1 MKKQI
6 FSSSQ
11 FLPRACSQ
19 LKIATSGLLFN
30 TTANSYHHNVKQ
42 QFSMN
47 NTNNLSEQQHLQ
59 DSAKTTHFGFKT
71 VLEEEKEKLVGGVFH
86 NVASRYDIMN
96 DLMSGSLHR
105 VWKDQLVQYY
115 YKPQP
120 GGTYLDVAGGTGD
133 VGFRIVEALRRASVD
148 SGVKSKVIISDI
160 NPSMLQ
166 VGKDNASRLGLAATS
181 PTVDIEWL
189 EANAEDFTGKIES
202 NSIDGYTIC
211 FGIRNCTH
219 IDRVLSEAYR
229 VLKPGGCFC
238 CLEFSEVPDMIIRSI
253 YDWYSFNV
261 IPKMGEIVANDYDS
275 YQYLVESIRKFPN
288 QTKFKAM
295 IEDAGF
301 KNVRYT
307 NLTFGVVA
315 IHSGIKL

>member
-1 MKKQI
+1 MRKLLNAQTIKSGSKLLRNN
-6 FSSSQ
+6 SSSSS
-11 FLPRACSQ
+11 ACLYHESKQ
-19 LKIATSGLLFN
+19 VLN
-30 TTANSYHHNVKQ
+30 NS
-42 QFSMN
+42 SAA
-47 NTNNLSEQQHLQ
+47 EQN
-59 DSAKTTHFGFKT
+59 STTHFGFKT
-71 VLEEEKEKLVGGVFH
+71 VLESEKEKLVGGVFH

-105 VWKDQLVQYY
+105 VWKDQLIEYH
-115 YKPQP
+115 YKPQA

-133 VGFRIVEALRRASVD
+133 VGFRIVEALRRNSPP
-148 SGVKSKVIISDI
+148 GVKSKVIISDI

-166 VGKDNASRLGLAATS
+166 VGKDNAARLKLSESS
-181 PTVDIEWL
+181 PNVEIDWL
-189 EANAEDFTGKIES
+189 EANAEDFTSKIES
-202 NSIDGYTIC
+202 NSVDGYTIC

-219 IDRVLSEAYR
+219 IDRVLKEAYR

-238 CLEFSEVPDMIIRSI
+238 CLEFSEVNDVIVKQI

-261 IPKMGEIVANDYDS
+261 IPKMGELVANDADS

-288 QTKFKAM
+288 QTKFKGM
-295 IEDAGF
+295 IEEAGF
-301 KNVRYT
+301 KNARYT

>member
-1 MKKQI
+1 MRTCKNLLSAAPQKKV
-6 FSSSQ
+6 SSS
-11 FLPRACSQ
+11 A
-19 LKIATSGLLFN
+19 ALLSSSFKQVKG
-30 TTANSYHHNVKQ
+30 AYHRNVL
-42 QFSMN
+42 N
-47 NTNNLSEQQHLQ
+47 GSEA
-59 DSAKTTHFGFKT
+59 DSKTTHFGFKT
-71 VLEEEKEKLVGGVFH
+71 VLESDKEKLVGGVFH
-86 NVASRYDIMN
+86 NVASKYDIMN

-105 VWKDQLVQYY
+105 VWKDQLIGYH

-133 VGFRIVEALRRASVD
+133 IGFRIVEALRRTSTPEM
-148 SGVKSKVIISDI
+148 KSKVIISDI

-166 VGKDNASRLGLAATS
+166 VGKDNAARLKLNEMA
-181 PTVDIEWL
+181 PNVDIEWL

-202 NSIDGYTIC
+202 NSVDGYTIC

-219 IDRVLSEAYR
+219 VDQVLKEAYR
-229 VLKPGGCFC
+229 VLKPGGSFC
-238 CLEFSEVPDMIIRSI
+238 CLEFSEVSDVIVKSI

-261 IPKMGEIVANDYDS
+261 IPKMGELVANDYDS

-288 QTKFKAM
+288 QTTFKSM

-315 IHSGIKL
+315 IHSGVKL